1 MKDQTFKKEKLRPAE
16 RFESMHVAISELGDQ
31 QLPLLKEGISVH
43 DRITE
48 SLVDEFTPEEND
60 KKKSIT
66 AGDS

>member
-1 MKDQTFKKEKLRPAE
+1 
-16 RFESMHVAISELGDQ
+16 MHVAISELGDQ

-48 SLVDEFTPEEND
+48 SLVEEFTPEEND